1 MTKFWY
7 NLKHNNWILTLFVVS
22 IVVAVVDIALVIFD
36 VIQLS
41 NIAVNSASLSGV
53 FLFFN
58 IFAIVLNV
66 LFVALM
72 VIYAF
77 VRKS

>member
-41 NIAVNSASLSGV
+41 NVAVNSASLSGG

>member
-1 MTKFWY
+1 MAKFWY
-7 NLKHNNWILTLFVVS
+7 NLKHNNWILTLFVVAV
-22 IVVAVVDIALVIFD
+22 VVAVVDISLVIFD
-36 VIQLS
+36 AIQLS
-41 NIAVNSASLSGV
+41 NISVNSASLSGG

-72 VIYAF
+72 VVYSF
-77 VRKS
+77 LRKS